1 MANEDNGFCSAFPE
15 LGFYTLPGHTQ
26 TPADMIDEVQLAEKM
41 GMGSAW
47 ISERFDVK
55 EASAL
60 AGAACAATQSLFIGT
75 AATNI
80 NLRHPMVTASM
91 ATTLHRLSHQRFA
104 LGVSRGVGI
113 RADLMGLKKVTNAQ
127 LIEFSE
133 LMRKLWLG
141 EGVGHDGK
149 LGQFPYLSMAKWLDD
164 AIAMPFVG
172 FGPKSIALAAQY
184 YDGVI
189 LHTFMSDEAVAASVK
204 IVRDSAEQ
212 AGRDPES
219 VRVWTVLATACDPD
233 EEDYLRKIV
242 ARMATYMQAQ
252 GYGELLAKVNDWDQA
267 VIDAFRKDSV
277 VASMLGGIDSVA
289 SLEQLQHIR
298 GLIPE
303 HWLPAAAGSPQQCAE
318 RFNDQFRA
326 GADGVIIHAST
337 PSEFTPI
344 IETYKTVRDNEKFS
358 QRSNQ
363 PFLPMMETSA

>member
-1 MANEDNGFCSAFPE
+1 
-15 LGFYTLPGHTQ
+15 
-26 TPADMIDEVQLAEKM
+26 
-41 GMGSAW
+41 
-47 ISERFDVK
+47 
-55 EASAL
+55 
-60 AGAACAATQSLFIGT
+60 
-75 AATNI
+75 
-80 NLRHPMVTASM
+80 
-91 ATTLHRLSHQRFA
+91 
-104 LGVSRGVGI
+104 
-113 RADLMGLKKVTNAQ
+113 
-127 LIEFSE
+127 
-133 LMRKLWLG
+133 
-141 EGVGHDGK
+141 
-149 LGQFPYLSMAKWLDD
+149 
-164 AIAMPFVG
+164 
-172 FGPKSIALAAQY
+172 Y

-242 ARMATYMQAQ
+242 ARMATYMQAP
-252 GYGELLAKVNDWDQA
+252 GYGELLAKVNGWDQA

-303 HWLPAAAGSPQQCAE
+303 HWLPAAAGTPQQCAE
-318 RFNDQFRA
+318 RFNDQFKA

-337 PSEFTPI
+337 PSEFAPV
-344 IETYKTVRDNEKFS
+344 IETYKNLRDNEKFS